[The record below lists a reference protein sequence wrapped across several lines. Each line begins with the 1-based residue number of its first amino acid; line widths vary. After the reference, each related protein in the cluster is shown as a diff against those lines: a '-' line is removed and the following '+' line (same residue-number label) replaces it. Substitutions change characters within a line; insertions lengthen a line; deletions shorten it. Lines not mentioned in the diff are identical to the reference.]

1 MKKIVEIAIFIGF
14 SFGFAGFSFADQ
26 APHEFL
32 TCGAIKPD
40 KQRLACFD
48 AALERATPDKL
59 ARKKDEK
66 RQKIDDFGKAQLR
79 SSPVKA
85 VAEKQDADQKKD
97 LNSIKLKVSRFSY
110 TNSKKFVLFMANGQ
124 IWKQKSGGRIRLPQG
139 EFEVEI
145 KKGVLSGFNAIL
157 PTHRS
162 IVKVHRVK

>member
-59 ARKKDEK
+59 ARKKEEK
-66 RQKIDDFGKAQLR
+66 RPIPKNLSCSWQMARFGNRK
-79 SSPVKA
+79 
-85 VAEKQDADQKKD
+85 VAEEFACHRES
-97 LNSIKLKVSRFSY
+97 LRLKSRRGY
-110 TNSKKFVLFMANGQ
+110 
-124 IWKQKSGGRIRLPQG
+124 
-139 EFEVEI
+139 
-145 KKGVLSGFNAIL
+145 
-157 PTHRS
+157 
-162 IVKVHRVK
+162 